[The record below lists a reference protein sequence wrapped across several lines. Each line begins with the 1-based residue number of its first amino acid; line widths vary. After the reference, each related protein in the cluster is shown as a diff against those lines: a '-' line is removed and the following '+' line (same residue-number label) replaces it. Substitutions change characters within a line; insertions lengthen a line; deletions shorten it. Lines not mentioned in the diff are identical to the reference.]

1 MGNLESPKEDNQI
14 MKTNITPLHDRL
26 IVKRIDEG
34 EQIRGGII
42 IPDSAKEKPQEG
54 EVIAAG
60 EGKYK
65 EDGTRQPLDVKKGDR
80 VLFGKYSSSEIKIDG
95 EDLLIMREDEV
106 LGIITRAGA
115 AAGGKKSK

>member
-1 MGNLESPKEDNQI
+1 MT
-14 MKTNITPLHDRL
+14 TNIQPLHDRV

-60 EGKYK
+60 LGKYR
-65 EDGTRQPLDVKKGDR
+65 EDGTRQPLDVKTGDR
-80 VLFGKYSSSEIKIDG
+80 ILFGKYTSSEIKIDG
-95 EDLLIMREDEV
+95 EELLIMREDEI
-106 LGIITRAGA
+106 LRIITRAST
-115 AAGGKKSK
+115 AAGGKKR